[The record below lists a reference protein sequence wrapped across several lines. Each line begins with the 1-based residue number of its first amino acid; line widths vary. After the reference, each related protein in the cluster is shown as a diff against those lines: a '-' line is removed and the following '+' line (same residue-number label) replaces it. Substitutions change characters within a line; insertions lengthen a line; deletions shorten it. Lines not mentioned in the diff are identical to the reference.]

1 MLATLPTALLMLTLL
16 APPLAAAQALRYLQV
31 EHAAVMQAGE
41 QAMFLATCPDNLRVT
56 AGGYKLLA
64 SELPLRDVIMV
75 ESRPVPEQRQ
85 WAVTLL
91 YEPPAPAALP
101 AGELKIEVW
110 AVCAGAADSQPG
122 QLSQKQL

>member
-1 MLATLPTALLMLTLL
+1 MLPM
-16 APPLAAAQALRYLQV
+16 PLAAGKRC
-31 EHAAVMQAGE
+31 
-41 QAMFLATCPDNLRVT
+41 ATCKSNTPPWCRPASRRCFSPPACPDDLRVM

-110 AVCAGAADSQPG
+110 AACAGSAHSQPG
-122 QLSQKQL
+122 QLSQKPF